1 MALLETR
8 ELTKSYDAVA
18 ALQAVSLSV
27 ESGTVLGL
35 IGENGAGKSTFAKCV
50 TGLIRPTSGEILLE
64 GRPVHGA
71 TPAIAGIPQEFNLV
85 EDLTVAENIF
95 LGREPS
101 RFGLLDRKT
110 MCEESR
116 RQLARLQ
123 ADIDPDAPVSTLSPS
138 GKQMV
143 EIAKAFSCDCRV
155 LLMDEPTTI
164 LNPEETKR
172 LFAIMREFRDRG
184 NAIIYISHKL
194 AEVKEICDRIA
205 VFRDGVLVSVDDSEA
220 LEPAEMARR
229 MVGRELTRMF
239 PPPSAAVPGEVELEV
254 EHLAALPAVRDV
266 SFTLR
271 RGELLG
277 VAGLAGA
284 GRTELAEAIAGLRKI
299 DSGTVRLAGR
309 EVRFRTP
316 AQAVAAGISYLSE
329 DRQGTGILPDFSI
342 EANITLVSLAHYCRG
357 GIFDRSAAEEAA
369 RNYVARFRIKPRD
382 ISAPLRALS
391 GGNQQKVAVARGL
404 DIGPTVFMFDEP
416 TRGVDVA
423 ARCEIYEFI
432 RELADSGVAC
442 LLISSDMEELLG
454 MCRKIMVMREGQ
466 VAGFVEGDLLT
477 EAELMYLAIG
487 VKE

>member
-342 EANITLVSLAHYCRG
+342 EANITLVSLARYCRG

-423 ARCEIYEFI
+423 ARGEIYEFI

>member
-309 EVRFRTP
+309 TVRF
-316 AQAVAAGISYLSE
+316 LS
-329 DRQGTGILPDFSI
+329 
-342 EANITLVSLAHYCRG
+342 
-357 GIFDRSAAEEAA
+357 
-369 RNYVARFRIKPRD
+369 
-382 ISAPLRALS
+382 
-391 GGNQQKVAVARGL
+391 
-404 DIGPTVFMFDEP
+404 
-416 TRGVDVA
+416 
-423 ARCEIYEFI
+423 
-432 RELADSGVAC
+432 
-442 LLISSDMEELLG
+442 LIH
-454 MCRKIMVMREGQ
+454 I
-466 VAGFVEGDLLT
+466 
-477 EAELMYLAIG
+477 
-487 VKE
+487 

>member
-172 LFAIMREFRDRG
+172 L
-184 NAIIYISHKL
+184 
-194 AEVKEICDRIA
+194 C
-205 VFRDGVLVSVDDSEA
+205 
-220 LEPAEMARR
+220 
-229 MVGRELTRMF
+229 
-239 PPPSAAVPGEVELEV
+239 
-254 EHLAALPAVRDV
+254 
-266 SFTLR
+266 
-271 RGELLG
+271 
-277 VAGLAGA
+277 
-284 GRTELAEAIAGLRKI
+284 RT
-299 DSGTVRLAGR
+299 
-309 EVRFRTP
+309 
-316 AQAVAAGISYLSE
+316 
-329 DRQGTGILPDFSI
+329 
-342 EANITLVSLAHYCRG
+342 
-357 GIFDRSAAEEAA
+357 
-369 RNYVARFRIKPRD
+369 
-382 ISAPLRALS
+382 
-391 GGNQQKVAVARGL
+391 
-404 DIGPTVFMFDEP
+404 
-416 TRGVDVA
+416 
-423 ARCEIYEFI
+423 
-432 RELADSGVAC
+432 
-442 LLISSDMEELLG
+442 
-454 MCRKIMVMREGQ
+454 
-466 VAGFVEGDLLT
+466 
-477 EAELMYLAIG
+477 
-487 VKE
+487 

>member
-342 EANITLVSLAHYCRG
+342 EANITLVSLARYCRG

-416 TRGVDVA
+416 TRGVDA
-423 ARCEIYEFI
+423 ARCEIYEFV
-432 RELADSGVAC
+432 RGLAESGVAC

-466 VAGFVEGDLLT
+466 VAGFVEGNRLT

>member
-342 EANITLVSLAHYCRG
+342 EANITLVSLARYCRG

-423 ARCEIYEFI
+423 AR
-432 RELADSGVAC
+432 
-442 LLISSDMEELLG
+442 
-454 MCRKIMVMREGQ
+454 
-466 VAGFVEGDLLT
+466 
-477 EAELMYLAIG
+477 
-487 VKE
+487 

>member
-229 MVGRELTRMF
+229 MVGRELTRLF
-239 PPPSAAVPGEVELEV
+239 PPPTAAVHGE
-254 EHLAALPAVRDV
+254 
-266 SFTLR
+266 
-271 RGELLG
+271 G
-277 VAGLAGA
+277 
-284 GRTELAEAIAGLRKI
+284 
-299 DSGTVRLAGR
+299 
-309 EVRFRTP
+309 
-316 AQAVAAGISYLSE
+316 
-329 DRQGTGILPDFSI
+329 
-342 EANITLVSLAHYCRG
+342 
-357 GIFDRSAAEEAA
+357 
-369 RNYVARFRIKPRD
+369 
-382 ISAPLRALS
+382 
-391 GGNQQKVAVARGL
+391 
-404 DIGPTVFMFDEP
+404 
-416 TRGVDVA
+416 
-423 ARCEIYEFI
+423 
-432 RELADSGVAC
+432 
-442 LLISSDMEELLG
+442 
-454 MCRKIMVMREGQ
+454 
-466 VAGFVEGDLLT
+466 
-477 EAELMYLAIG
+477 
-487 VKE
+487 

>member
-8 ELTKSYDAVA
+8 ERTMSYDAVA

-342 EANITLVSLAHYCRG
+342 EANITLVSLARYCRG
-357 GIFDRSAAEEAA
+357 GIFDRSAAERRRGTMWPVSGSSPAIFPRRCGRCRAA
-369 RNYVARFRIKPRD
+369 TSRRSRWRAGW
-382 ISAPLRALS
+382 ISARRFSCSTNRRAAWMWRRGAKSTNSS
-391 GGNQQKVAVARGL
+391 GSWR
-404 DIGPTVFMFDEP
+404 
-416 TRGVDVA
+416 
-423 ARCEIYEFI
+423 I
-432 RELADSGVAC
+432 RAWPVC
-442 LLISSDMEELLG
+442 
-454 MCRKIMVMREGQ
+454 
-466 VAGFVEGDLLT
+466 
-477 EAELMYLAIG
+477 
-487 VKE
+487 

>member
-342 EANITLVSLAHYCRG
+342 EANITLVSLARYCRG

-432 RELADSGVAC
+432 GELADSGVAC

>member
-101 RFGLLDRKT
+101 RFG
-110 MCEESR
+110 
-116 RQLARLQ
+116 Q
-123 ADIDPDAPVSTLSPS
+123 
-138 GKQMV
+138 
-143 EIAKAFSCDCRV
+143 
-155 LLMDEPTTI
+155 
-164 LNPEETKR
+164 
-172 LFAIMREFRDRG
+172 
-184 NAIIYISHKL
+184 
-194 AEVKEICDRIA
+194 
-205 VFRDGVLVSVDDSEA
+205 LVSVDDSEA

-342 EANITLVSLAHYCRG
+342 EANITLVSLARYCRG

>member
-342 EANITLVSLAHYCRG
+342 EANITLVSLARYCRG

-423 ARCEIYEFI
+423 SRCEIYEFI

>member
-329 DRQGTGILPDFSI
+329 
-342 EANITLVSLAHYCRG
+342 ANITLVSLARYCRG

>member
-164 LNPEETKR
+164 LNP
-172 LFAIMREFRDRG
+172 G

-342 EANITLVSLAHYCRG
+342 EANITLVSLARYCRG